1 MKFSI
6 RQTTEQELRLVLI
19 KDESNGTEVALIP
32 GFGATLHRFSIK
44 RKNGESFNVI
54 DGYHSL
60 TELKTDLARSFKGP
74 KLSPFPCRIPY
85 GKYEFGGK
93 DYRFE
98 QLFGDGTAIHGLL
111 YNKQFEVKEEEA
123 DEMTGVVSMEYVYR
137 KDDGGYPFEYR
148 CQVRYILYA
157 DSVLEVTTTVTNLD
171 QTDIPIADGW
181 HPYFRLGGKVNDWL
195 LQFHSTAIVEFDD
208 RLVPTG
214 HLSPYN
220 DYESPRAL
228 EDSFLDNCYT
238 LKPGVV
244 SAACEIFNP
253 ESGLR
258 VSFYPDASYPYLQ
271 IYTPPTRESIAIE
284 NLSGAPD
291 CFNNKMGLLVLPP
304 GHSQIFTVR
313 YKVSVE

>member
-6 RQTTEQELRLVLI
+6 RQTTEQELRLVVI
-19 KDESNGTEVALIP
+19 KDDSNGTEVALIP
-32 GFGATLHRFSIK
+32 GFGATLHRYSVK
-44 RKNGESFNVI
+44 QKNGEPFNVI

-60 TELKTDLARSFKGP
+60 TELKADLPRSFKGP

-85 GKYEFGGK
+85 GKYEFAGK

-111 YNKQFEVKEEEA
+111 YNKQFEVMEEVA
-123 DEMTGVVSMEYVYR
+123 DETTGAVSMQYVYR

-148 CQVRYILYA
+148 CQVRYVLYA

-181 HPYFRLGGKVNDWL
+181 HPYFRLGGRVNDWL
-195 LQFHSTAIVEFDD
+195 LQFHSTAIVDFDD

-214 HLSPYN
+214 HLTPYN
-220 DYESPRAL
+220 VYESPRLL

-253 ESGLR
+253 ASGLR
-258 VSFYPDASYPYLQ
+258 VSFYPDPSYPYLQ
-271 IYTPPTRESIAIE
+271 IYTPPSRESIAIE

-291 CFNNKMGLLVLPP
+291 CFNNKMGLLILPP

-313 YKVSVE
+313 YKVSVG